1 MECDRHVC
9 AGLFTGHLIKRFGV
23 LPIMG
28 VGVLL
33 NAACIMVA
41 LSGVD
46 LHHQQ

>member
-1 MECDRHVC
+1 LRR
-9 AGLFTGHLIKRFGV
+9 GFSPGHLIKRFGA

-33 NAACIMVA
+33 NLGCIAIA

-46 LHHQQ
+46 LHQF